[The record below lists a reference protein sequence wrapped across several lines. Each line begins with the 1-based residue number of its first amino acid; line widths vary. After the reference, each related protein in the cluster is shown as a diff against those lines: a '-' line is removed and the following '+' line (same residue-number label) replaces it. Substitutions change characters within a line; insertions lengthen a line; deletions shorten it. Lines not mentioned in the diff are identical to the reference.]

1 MYKRLKFRTCIT
13 YNFIVNAISLLV
25 SEINERKQAA
35 GIFYLLAEAQIFKVA
50 FVLQKRFYIV
60 IIKRR
65 IRFVFKMI
73 FPILEAVIDRRK
85 YVLYFSNR

>member
-1 MYKRLKFRTCIT
+1 
-13 YNFIVNAISLLV
+13 V

-35 GIFYLLAEAQIFKVA
+35 GIFYLLAEAQTFKVA

-65 IRFVFKMI
+65 VGFVFK
-73 FPILEAVIDRRK
+73 
-85 YVLYFSNR
+85 